1 MVRFKISLGYTRIQ
15 GLPELASMLLSK
27 ENLKAEDFLTQHV
40 LDSGFKPEH
49 GVGVKKTWGKNFKI
63 TFKILE
69 WGNDL

>member
-1 MVRFKISLGYTRIQ
+1 MVRFKLSLGYTRVQ

-49 GVGVKKTWGKNFKI
+49 GVGVKKTGGKFQNNI
-63 TFKILE
+63 
-69 WGNDL
+69 

>member
-15 GLPELASMLLSK
+15 GLPELASMFLSK
-27 ENLKAEDFLTQHV
+27 ENLKADDFLIQHV

-49 GVGVKKTWGKNFKI
+49 GVGVKKNWGKNFKI

-69 WGNDL
+69 WDNDL